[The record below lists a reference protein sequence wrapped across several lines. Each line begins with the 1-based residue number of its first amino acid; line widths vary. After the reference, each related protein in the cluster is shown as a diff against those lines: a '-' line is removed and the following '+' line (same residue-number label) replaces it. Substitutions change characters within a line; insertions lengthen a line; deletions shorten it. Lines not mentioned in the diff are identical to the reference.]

1 MKIAVV
7 CDSFKGSLTSKD
19 ACAAVKDGLLR
30 CNKNFEVLS
39 LPFADGGEGTS
50 RCFYDILGGQLRK
63 AAVHDPLLRE
73 IVAEYTVLPDGTAVI
88 DVASASGLTL
98 LKSSERDAVKV
109 SSLGSGELISDAAE
123 HGAKHIILGL
133 GGSATTDAGTGILYA
148 LGMRFFSEDGVEVLP
163 DGQNMIRVKKIR
175 RTENFERFKDIKFT
189 LACDVTNPLC
199 GENGAAYVFSPQ
211 KGASKNDVK
220 LLDDGL
226 RNIGEIFEKASGKKI
241 INLPGAGAAGG
252 IGGGLSAFLNCELQ
266 SGFDVL
272 ARAASLEDKIR
283 RSDAV
288 ITGEGKTDRQT
299 LFGKLPKRVSDIAEK
314 FGVPCILLSG
324 DVENDI
330 SAEKLGVCEIHKIKE
345 NGISL
350 EHCMK
355 NAASLLSEKAF
366 AIGKDSKIIN
376 KQYNSKQ
383 EKMRENER

>member
-73 IVAEYTVLPDGTAVI
+73 ITAEYTVLPDGTAVI

-109 SSLGSGELISDAAE
+109 SSLGSGELICDAAE

-148 LGMRFFSEDGVEVLP
+148 LGMRFFSEDGVEALP
-163 DGQNMIRVKKIR
+163 DGQDMIRVKKIR

-199 GENGAAYVFSPQ
+199 GENGAAYVFSLQ
-211 KGASKNDVK
+211 KGASKNDVE

-226 RNIGEIFEKASGKKI
+226 RNI
-241 INLPGAGAAGG
+241 PGAGAAGG
-252 IGGGLSAFLNCELQ
+252 IGGGLSAFLNCELR

-355 NAASLLSEKAF
+355 NAASLLSERAF

-376 KQYNSKQ
+376 KQYSSKQ

>member
-73 IVAEYTVLPDGTAVI
+73 ITAEYT
-88 DVASASGLTL
+88 
-98 LKSSERDAVKV
+98 
-109 SSLGSGELISDAAE
+109 
-123 HGAKHIILGL
+123 
-133 GGSATTDAGTGILYA
+133 
-148 LGMRFFSEDGVEVLP
+148 VLP

-211 KGASKNDVK
+211 KGASKNDVE

-355 NAASLLSEKAF
+355 NAASLLSERAF
-366 AIGKDSKIIN
+366 AIGKDSKIRN
-376 KQYNSKQ
+376 KQYTRKQ

>member
-73 IVAEYTVLPDGTAVI
+73 ITAEYTVLPDGTAVI
-88 DVASASGLTL
+88 DIASASGLTL

-109 SSLGSGELISDAAE
+109 SSLGSGELICDAAE

-211 KGASKNDVK
+211 KGASKNDVE

-226 RNIGEIFEKASGKKI
+226 R
-241 INLPGAGAAGG
+241 
-252 IGGGLSAFLNCELQ
+252 LSL
-266 SGFDVL
+266 
-272 ARAASLEDKIR
+272 
-283 RSDAV
+283 
-288 ITGEGKTDRQT
+288 
-299 LFGKLPKRVSDIAEK
+299 
-314 FGVPCILLSG
+314 
-324 DVENDI
+324 
-330 SAEKLGVCEIHKIKE
+330 IHI
-345 NGISL
+345 
-350 EHCMK
+350 
-355 NAASLLSEKAF
+355 
-366 AIGKDSKIIN
+366 
-376 KQYNSKQ
+376 
-383 EKMRENER
+383 

>member
-73 IVAEYTVLPDGTAVI
+73 ITAEYT
-88 DVASASGLTL
+88 
-98 LKSSERDAVKV
+98 
-109 SSLGSGELISDAAE
+109 
-123 HGAKHIILGL
+123 
-133 GGSATTDAGTGILYA
+133 
-148 LGMRFFSEDGVEVLP
+148 VLP

-175 RTENFERFKDIKFT
+175 RTENFEKFKDIKFT

-355 NAASLLSEKAF
+355 NAASLLSERAF
-366 AIGKDSKIIN
+366 AIGKNSKIIN
-376 KQYNSKQ
+376 KQYSRKQ
-383 EKMRENER
+383 EKIRENER

>member
-73 IVAEYTVLPDGTAVI
+73 ITAEYTVLPDGTAVI
-88 DVASASGLTL
+88 DIASASGLTL

-109 SSLGSGELISDAAE
+109 SSLGSGELICDAAE

-148 LGMRFFSEDGVEVLP
+148 LGMRFFSEDGVEILP

-175 RTENFERFKDIKFT
+175 RTENFERFNDIKFT

-211 KGASKNDVK
+211 KGASKNDVE

-226 RNIGEIFEKASGKKI
+226 RNIGEIFEKVSGKKI

-355 NAASLLSEKAF
+355 NAASLLSERAF
-366 AIGKDSKIIN
+366 AIGKNSKIIN
-376 KQYNSKQ
+376 KQYSRKQ
-383 EKMRENER
+383 EKM

>member
-73 IVAEYTVLPDGTAVI
+73 ITAEYT
-88 DVASASGLTL
+88 
-98 LKSSERDAVKV
+98 
-109 SSLGSGELISDAAE
+109 
-123 HGAKHIILGL
+123 
-133 GGSATTDAGTGILYA
+133 
-148 LGMRFFSEDGVEVLP
+148 VLP

-211 KGASKNDVK
+211 KGASKNDVE

-330 SAEKLGVCEIHKIKE
+330 SAEELGVCEIHKIKE

-355 NAASLLSEKAF
+355 NAASLLSERAF

-376 KQYNSKQ
+376 KQYSRKQ
-383 EKMRENER
+383 EKIRENER

>member
-1 MKIAVV
+1 
-7 CDSFKGSLTSKD
+7 
-19 ACAAVKDGLLR
+19 
-30 CNKNFEVLS
+30 
-39 LPFADGGEGTS
+39 
-50 RCFYDILGGQLRK
+50 
-63 AAVHDPLLRE
+63 
-73 IVAEYTVLPDGTAVI
+73 
-88 DVASASGLTL
+88 
-98 LKSSERDAVKV
+98 
-109 SSLGSGELISDAAE
+109 
-123 HGAKHIILGL
+123 
-133 GGSATTDAGTGILYA
+133 
-148 LGMRFFSEDGVEVLP
+148 MRFFSEDGVEVLP

-226 RNIGEIFEKASGKKI
+226 RNIVEIFEKASGKKI

-355 NAASLLSEKAF
+355 NAASLLSERAF

-376 KQYNSKQ
+376 KQYSGKQ

>member
-73 IVAEYTVLPDGTAVI
+73 ITAEYT
-88 DVASASGLTL
+88 
-98 LKSSERDAVKV
+98 
-109 SSLGSGELISDAAE
+109 
-123 HGAKHIILGL
+123 
-133 GGSATTDAGTGILYA
+133 
-148 LGMRFFSEDGVEVLP
+148 VLP

-366 AIGKDSKIIN
+366 AIGKNSKIIN
-376 KQYNSKQ
+376 KQYSRKQ